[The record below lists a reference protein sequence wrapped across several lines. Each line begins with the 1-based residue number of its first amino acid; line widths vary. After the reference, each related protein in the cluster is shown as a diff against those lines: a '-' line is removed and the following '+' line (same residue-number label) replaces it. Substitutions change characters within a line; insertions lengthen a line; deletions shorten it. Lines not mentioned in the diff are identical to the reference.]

1 MKPTIQYIGENLL
14 PGQLGHTAIMLAFV
28 AALLATF
35 AFFMATQR
43 RNDTPQYTAW
53 RRVGR
58 WAFFAQGIGVLTAMG
73 CIFYVLIE
81 HRYEYNFAFK
91 VVNEQLPFKYI
102 FSAFWQEQEGSF
114 LLWMFWHTFFG
125 GLLVW
130 RAKEWETPVMAS
142 LMAIQLCLLT
152 MILGLYFPWGTGE
165 FRIGSNPLMLL
176 RDAMANAPIFN
187 KPDYLAVIKGRGLN
201 PLLQNWWMT
210 IHPPTLFY
218 GFAST
223 SLPFCYAVAGL
234 WTGQHREWIR
244 PATPWALMSLTV
256 LGVGIFMGGA
266 WAYEALSFGGYWAW
280 DPVENMSLVPWLIL
294 AAAVHSLLIARAT
307 GRAIKSAYIFS
318 MLTFLLIVYS
328 TFLTRSGILG
338 DTSVHAFTEMGLE
351 WQLVGFLGIF
361 SALSV
366 VLLARN
372 YRAIPELETE
382 ESIYSKE
389 FWIFIGTLI
398 LLFSAI
404 LITFTSSIPVYNKL
418 LTFFGDKL
426 HFDAHSL
433 LRRPPVD
440 PIEHYNKFQ
449 IWVGILMALVS
460 GVAQFMRF
468 RTEKPFSASFIKHVS
483 GAFAA
488 SLLLGLGTAY
498 LASLLTVPFVFLL
511 VSSFFVIFSN
521 TDYIVTVLKSNLKMV
536 GSALSHIGFGLLFLG
551 ALFSGAKKEQISADS
566 FMKVSA
572 KGVEG
577 FTEDDAA
584 KNVLLYKGLPTQ
596 MSAYEL
602 TYQRDTIDG
611 FTRTFT
617 VHYKKRKDKSEK
629 SEVLEEFDLHPN
641 VLYTLEKDKV
651 AASNP
656 STKHYWYKDV
666 FTHVV
671 SLPIDKTDPMQA
683 QHETDTLSYKQHEL
697 AEGDTMFTSK
707 NYIVY
712 KNLEPATETADY
724 KPKVGDIAVTANLE
738 VRNIENN
745 EVVRLNPRFVIR
757 DNMGIGSDAISRELG
772 LHVRFDKIDGYKKK
786 IFLSIAQSTP
796 KTDFLVLSAIVFPG
810 INLVWLGC
818 TIMFMGI
825 FIAMLVRLNET
836 KTV

>member
-1 MKPTIQYIGENLL
+1 MKPTIAYLDENLRV
-14 PGQLGHTAIMLAFV
+14 GNLGHTAIILAFV

-43 RNDTPQYTAW
+43 RENIEQYTQW
-53 RRVGR
+53 RTIGR
-58 WAFFAQGIGVLTAMG
+58 WAFFVQGGGVLTAMA

-125 GLLVW
+125 GLLIW
-130 RAKEWETPVMAS
+130 KAKEWETPVMAT
-142 LMAIQLCLLT
+142 LMAIQVCLLT

-176 RDAMANAPIFN
+176 RDAMPNAPIFN
-187 KPDYLAVIKGRGLN
+187 KPDYLKFIKGRGLN

-223 SLPFCYAVAGL
+223 SLPFCFAIAGL
-234 WTGQHREWIR
+234 WTGKHLEWVR
-244 PATPWALMSLTV
+244 AATSWALMSLVV

-294 AAAVHSLLIARAT
+294 AAAVHSLLIARST

-318 MLTFLLIVYS
+318 ILTFLLIVYS

-351 WQLVGFLGIF
+351 WQLVGFLVIF
-361 SALSV
+361 SLLGSV
-366 VLLARN
+366 LFLVK
-372 YRAIPELETE
+372 YKEIPELERE

-418 LTFFGDKL
+418 MTFFGDKL
-426 HFDAHSL
+426 HFAAKTW
-433 LRRPPVD
+433 LRRPPAN

-449 IWVGILMALVS
+449 IWVGVMMALIS

-468 RTEKPFSASFIKHVS
+468 KTEKTFNTTYYTHVG
-483 GAFAA
+483 GAF
-488 SLLLGLGTAY
+488 
-498 LASLLTVPFVFLL
+498 LASLIVGFAMAYSTDLTTFPFISLFIA
-511 VSSFFVIFSN
+511 SFFVIFSN
-521 TDYIVTVLKSNLKMV
+521 ADYIFTVLRNNLKMV

-551 ALFSGAKKEQISADS
+551 AILSGAKKEQISADA

-596 MSAYEL
+596 MSNYEL
-602 TYQRDTIDG
+602 TYKSDTIDG
-611 FTRTFT
+611 FKRIFT
-617 VHYKKRKDKSEK
+617 VHYKKLPKKGEAAQNNG
-629 SEVLEEFDLHPN
+629 EAEEFDLYPN
-641 VLYTLEKDKV
+641 VLYTIEKDKV

-656 STKHYWYKDV
+656 STKHYLHKDV

-671 SLPIDKTDPMQA
+671 SLPIDKSDPMQA
-683 QHETDTLSYKQHEL
+683 EHETDSLKYKQHEL
-697 AEGDTMFTSK
+697 VEGDTIYTSK

-712 KNLEPATETADY
+712 KNLEPATASEEY
-724 KPKVGDIAVTANLE
+724 KPEPNDIAVNANLE

-745 EVVRLNPRFVIR
+745 QVVRINPRFVIR
-757 DNMGIGSDAISRELG
+757 GNMGIGSETTAKEQG

-786 IFLSIAQSTP
+786 IYLSIAETEP
-796 KTDFLVLSAIVFPG
+796 KRDFIVLSAIVFPG
-810 INLVWLGC
+810 INLVWIGC
-818 TIMFMGI
+818 SIMFLGI
-825 FIAMLVRLNET
+825 FMAMIARMKE
-836 KTV
+836 K